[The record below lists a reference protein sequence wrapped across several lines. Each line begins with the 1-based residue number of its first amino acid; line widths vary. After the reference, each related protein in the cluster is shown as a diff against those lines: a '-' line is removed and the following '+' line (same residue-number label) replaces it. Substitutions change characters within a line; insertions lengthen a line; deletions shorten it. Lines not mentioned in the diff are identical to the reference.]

1 MSESEQTR
9 VYTPDE
15 IRRVADRLE
24 QSGAAKEIY
33 LMVGNSLANDE
44 YHGEDI
50 VAMLRQGL
58 RDSETAARRGRQL
71 NLILQKALE
80 LGNGVPLDLRKV
92 MDEVIVEEDRGGGLG
107 VFSLKN
113 GDQPSDR
120 AVPATP
126 KVVLQEIEDEAG
138 IAKVK
143 EIFFDIV
150 PEERPRGDEA
160 FDCYRE
166 SLQPEMWPGERLTYY
181 LVRSEDGAIVG
192 LSGIYSCIA
201 HTAWLGWYGV
211 VPSKRKSGYGHAILS
226 ATLDAMRSMGYKFAR
241 LYTEPDVNA
250 DAQPIYKSFGF
261 VLDSVY
267 EDGDKAIATMK
278 LGLVKGGET
287 PPDWQGRPYGY

>member
-24 QSGAAKEIY
+24 QSGVAKEIY

-58 RDSETAARRGRQL
+58 IDTETAARRGRQL

-92 MDEVIVEEDRGGGLG
+92 MDEVIVEEDRAVGLG

-126 KVVLQEIEDEAG
+126 KVVLQEIKDEAG

-143 EIFFDIV
+143 EIFFDIF

-181 LVRSEDGAIVG
+181 LVRGEDGAIVG

-211 VPSKRKSGYGHAILS
+211 VPSKRKRGYGHAILN
-226 ATLDAMRSMGYKFAR
+226 ATLGEMRCMGYKFAR

-250 DAQPIYKSFGF
+250 DAQPVYKSFGF

-267 EDGDKAIATMK
+267 EDGNKAVATMK
-278 LGLVKGGET
+278 LGLFKGGET

>member
-9 VYTPDE
+9 FYPPDE
-15 IRRVADRLE
+15 IRRVADRME
-24 QSGAAKEIY
+24 ESGVTRDIY

-44 YHGEDI
+44 YHGSDI

-58 RDSETAARRGRQL
+58 LDTEAAARRGKHL

-80 LGNGVPLDLRKV
+80 LGNDVPLALRKL
-92 MDEVIVEEDRGGGLG
+92 MDEVIAEEDKAVGLG
-107 VFSLKN
+107 VFSASSQSGGEHAPVRVYLEQIK
-113 GDQPSDR
+113 
-120 AVPATP
+120 
-126 KVVLQEIEDEAG
+126 DEAG

-143 EIFFDIV
+143 EIFFDIF

-166 SLQPEMWPGERLTYY
+166 SLQPDMWSGERLIYY
-181 LVRSEDGAIVG
+181 LVHDEYGEIVG
-192 LSGIYSCIA
+192 LTGIYSCIA

-211 VPSKRKSGYGHAILS
+211 VSSKRKRGYGHAILGS
-226 ATLDAMRSMGYKFAR
+226 TLDTMRSMGYKFAR

-250 DAQPIYKSFGF
+250 EAQPVYKSFGF

-267 EDGDKAIATMK
+267 EDGNKAIATMK
-278 LGLVKGGET
+278 LGLFKGGET
-287 PPDWQGRPYGY
+287 PPDWEGRPYGY

>member
-9 VYTPDE
+9 VFTPDE

-92 MDEVIVEEDRGGGLG
+92 MDEVIVEEDRAVGLG

-126 KVVLQEIEDEAG
+126 KVVLQEIKDEAG

-143 EIFFDIV
+143 EIFFDIF

-181 LVRSEDGAIVG
+181 LVRGEDGEIVG
-192 LSGIYSCIA
+192 LTGIYSCIA
-201 HTAWLGWYGV
+201 NTAWLGWYGV
-211 VPSKRKSGYGHAILS
+211 VPSKRKRGYGHAILN
-226 ATLDAMRSMGYKFAR
+226 ATLGEMRCMGYKFAR

-250 DAQPIYKSFGF
+250 DAQPVYKSFGF

-267 EDGDKAIATMK
+267 EDGNKAVATMK
-278 LGLVKGGET
+278 LGLFKGGET